1 MSFRLGRSSRHLLLR
16 PRSQLP
22 AAHIARL
29 TTSTTPPT
37 PPPLPSNNVEKK
49 PVINIEDTLAATKAY
64 LEKVQ
69 LDMKPRIDPYI
80 EKLNQASEHLK
91 RLTSDVGDSKEALKR
106 ASKALNELTGY
117 DQIDSVKQKVN
128 DQGKTKP
135 KKWAVEKKKP

>member
-16 PRSQLP
+16 PRPQLP
-22 AAHIARL
+22 AARIARL

-37 PPPLPSNNVEKK
+37 PPPPPSNNVEKK

-69 LDMKPRIDPYI
+69 LDLKPRIDPYL
-80 EKLNQASEHLK
+80 EKLNQASEQLK

-128 DQGKTKP
+128 DQGKTK
-135 KKWAVEKKKP
+135 KKK